1 VVTHHAPHP
10 NSVPAQYQGGALSPA
25 FVSDLGRLMGKACLW
40 VYGHVHDSLD
50 YQVNG
55 TRVVCNPRGYARRGG
70 GMENDKFNPA
80 PALVV
85 EVGSGRAS

>member
-1 VVTHHAPHP
+1 
-10 NSVPAQYQGGALSPA
+10 
-25 FVSDLGRLMGKACLW
+25 M
-40 VYGHVHDSLD
+40 YGHVHDSLD